1 MEFEEKEIQEL
12 DLLVLLEDFIRE
24 ARRLLL
30 VGIALILLCGV
41 GLTLRERLTY
51 TPSYQATASFT
62 VKVADPLYASV
73 SSYNMKT
80 AEQMAKTF
88 PYILTS
94 GVLQNRVKEQL
105 GITSVPSVSVSV
117 MPNSSVITLSVRD
130 SDPQLAYDTLNAV
143 IQYYPDIAEFV
154 VGSTVLSLLDESGM
168 PTNPTNTP
176 NLKNTLIKGCV
187 LGGILWCALVL
198 IFALSKTTIHNE
210 DMLRKLLNLD
220 CYGQVPTVKVAGKD
234 SCPLIHR
241 GRKKPEF
248 SEAIRSVRMRVERAM
263 EGEEKKVLLVSS
275 AIPGEGKTTVS
286 VNLGAALARRGK
298 RVLIV
303 DCDLR
308 NPSVAKGLK
317 IQSNLALPDY
327 LNGKATIKEVICE
340 TDQENLYVI
349 TGGPGGAGYTHL
361 LTRERGELLIHAARN
376 LYDYVILDTPPCS
389 MLSDAGEVAALA
401 DAGLLVVRQDYASRD
416 QILDGVQRLGDADL
430 NMIGWV
436 FNHTRRSLSYSYSY
450 NHVYNYGGGY
460 AYNKKSK

>member
-1 MEFEEKEIQEL
+1 
-12 DLLVLLEDFIRE
+12 
-24 ARRLLL
+24 
-30 VGIALILLCGV
+30 
-41 GLTLRERLTY
+41 
-51 TPSYQATASFT
+51 
-62 VKVADPLYASV
+62 
-73 SSYNMKT
+73 
-80 AEQMAKTF
+80 
-88 PYILTS
+88 
-94 GVLQNRVKEQL
+94 
-105 GITSVPSVSVSV
+105 
-117 MPNSSVITLSVRD
+117 
-130 SDPQLAYDTLNAV
+130 
-143 IQYYPDIAEFV
+143 
-154 VGSTVLSLLDESGM
+154 VLSLLDESGL
-168 PTNPTNTP
+168 PTHPINAP
-176 NLKNTLIKGCV
+176 NLKSTLIKGCI
-187 LGGILWCALVL
+187 LGGFLWCVIVLV
-198 IFALSKTTIHNE
+198 FALSKTTIHNE

-430 NMIGWV
+430 SMIGWV